1 MNERNFNAIAIYL
14 FLFVDVFI
22 NAHGYATNNYPI
34 DFVLKILMYL
44 SEEYTFTKCQLIS
57 LNLRKG
63 QIVFNMGGVN
73 Y

>member
-34 DFVLKILMYL
+34 DFVFKNTY
-44 SEEYTFTKCQLIS
+44 
-57 LNLRKG
+57 
-63 QIVFNMGGVN
+63 VFVGRIYFYKVSIN
-73 Y
+73 

>member
-34 DFVLKILMYL
+34 DFVFKNTY
-44 SEEYTFTKCQLIS
+44 
-57 LNLRKG
+57 
-63 QIVFNMGGVN
+63 VFVGRIYFYKVSINKLEFKKRADCF
-73 Y
+73 